1 MGTVCLSATVLIN
14 IYESLNISQVE
25 ARKCLLL
32 SICKGLLHRDDNND
46 LVSNARSLSTEAK
59 VEGIKELMRMAK
71 EYTATDEFKQEYKKW
86 RHNKLNPQAKTKLGI
101 PKLGKMLE
109 NAVDNKLDKGD
120 NEKIYP
126 SDATDM
132 VKKRLTQ
139 YLQLSATVDFDA
151 VVKDRR
157 FVNPEYEKKSSDW
170 KMCFRA
176 GKEVNEAA
184 REFAKEW
191 LKEL

>member
-1 MGTVCLSATVLIN
+1 MGTYQYDYIVTGSVQQQGTSYVVNLQIQNACNRNTIASVSIPFQAT
-14 IYESLNISQVE
+14 S
-25 ARKCLLL
+25 
-32 SICKGLLHRDDNND
+32 
-46 LVSNARSLSTEAK
+46 
-59 VEGIKELMRMAK
+59 
-71 EYTATDEFKQEYKKW
+71 EYKSIGE
-86 RHNKLNPQAKTKLGI
+86 QAANRLSPLI
-101 PKLGKMLE
+101 GKINEYEFNEREE
-109 NAVDNKLDKGD
+109 NMDNKLDKGD